1 MSVAEIKR
9 ADAVDENFKVE
20 RRVTVDDKMM
30 INCRADLNQLVPFK
44 YKWAWEKYLVGC
56 ANHWM
61 PNEVNMTSDIDL
73 SIKRWSDRSERI
85 IVNVTFFATALSLAI
100 TLSGNL

>member
-1 MSVAEIKR
+1 MSVAEMKR

-73 SIKRWSDRSERI
+73 WRSKDGLTDQERI
-85 IVNVTFFATALSLAI
+85 IVKRNLGFFATADLCC
-100 TLSGNL
+100 

>member
-1 MSVAEIKR
+1 MSVAES
-9 ADAVDENFKVE
+9 VVENFKVE

-56 ANHWM
+56 ANLCHGGFVGC
-61 PNEVNMTSDIDL
+61 E
-73 SIKRWSDRSERI
+73 
-85 IVNVTFFATALSLAI
+85 
-100 TLSGNL
+100 